1 MELKES
7 LLMFKSNFEM
17 RGNLNQKEPLLVKKW
32 QDDDIYNKMNAE
44 RTLGE
49 YALHDGPP
57 YANGA
62 MHCGHMLNRVLKDF
76 VVRFK
81 NMQGYKTPF
90 VFGWDTHGLPIENQ
104 VTKSGVNRKT
114 TPLPE
119 FREKCKEYALKQ
131 VENQK
136 QGILRLGVLGDYKH
150 PYLTLNKEFEADEI
164 HCFAKMA
171 LKGLIYKGL
180 KPVYWSPSSESAL
193 AEAEIEYHDV
203 KAYTIYVAFNVK
215 DGKGIVPNDAKFI
228 IWTTTPWTLPANL
241 AICAHPNFEYG
252 LFETN
257 LGKFVFLISLKD
269 KISEKLGFT
278 SCKLLK
284 EFKGKK
290 LEGIICKHP
299 FYDRDS
305 VLINADYVTDSD
317 GTGLVHIA
325 PGHGE
330 DDYLACLKYGIKPYC
345 PVDSHGKLTED
356 CGPRLAGLFYEDA
369 NKVVLDILRENGS
382 LLKEEDI
389 VHSYPH
395 DWRTHKPV
403 IFRATP
409 QWFCSIDPIREE
421 LLKAIDDVHWTPEW
435 GCQRMK
441 NMIKDRNDWCISRQR
456 IWGVP
461 LPIIYC
467 EDETPIIEK
476 EVFDHIEEIFRKEG
490 SNAWYTKTEKEL
502 LPEGYKNP
510 HSPNGVFRKE
520 KDIMDVW
527 FDSGSSFDG
536 VLIER
541 GTKYPCDLYLEGSD
555 QYRGWFNSSLIIS
568 VACNGVAPYK
578 NVVSHGYVLDEHW
591 EKMSKSAGNGIDPI
605 KIANV
610 FGADIL
616 RLWVATTDYQ
626 QDVRI
631 SENLVKQNV
640 EGYRKIRNTFKFMLS
655 NLINDKN
662 NETFTENEKVPYE
675 NLSLVD
681 KYIIQRLHEV
691 TNNFIDNFEKFSF
704 NGAMNVLFKF
714 ISDDLSSF
722 YLDITK
728 DSLYCDSKLDLR
740 RKQIQTVF
748 AECVSILMR
757 LLNPV
762 LPFTMD
768 EVNKNFCLKTKDN
781 VQLYDYPSKYTDI
794 DLNLIKESQNNVLSL
809 RNDVLKAIEEKRNAN
824 IIHSSQEAL
833 VKIKLTNK
841 DLSEYFK
848 NINTKVLDEIF
859 IVSNVEF
866 VNDLTNAYSGKNA
879 EISVLHH
886 PGVKCDRCWNY
897 FDEND
902 IHEVEGVHL
911 CSRCQKVLKK

>member
-1 MELKES
+1 MELKET
-7 LLMFKSNFEM
+7 LLMGKSNFEM
-17 RGNLNQKEPLLVKKW
+17 RGNLNQKEPILVKKW
-32 QDDDIYNKMNAE
+32 QDDDIFHKMQE
-44 RTLGE
+44 GRELGE
-49 YALHDGPP
+49 YLLHDGPP

-136 QGILRLGVLGDYKH
+136 KGILRLGVLGDYNN
-150 PYLTLNKEFEADEI
+150 PYLTLHKEFEADEI
-164 HCFAKMA
+164 HCFATMA

-215 DGKGIVPNDAKFI
+215 DGKGLVPNDAKFI

-241 AICAHPNFEYG
+241 AICAHPNFNYG

-257 LGKFVFLISLKD
+257 QGKFIFLISLKD
-269 KISEKLGFT
+269 KICENIGFKT
-278 SCKLLK
+278 CKLLK
-284 EFKGKK
+284 EFSGKE
-290 LEGIICKHP
+290 LEGVVCKHP

-345 PVDSHGKLTED
+345 PVDSHGKMTED

-369 NKVVLDILRENGS
+369 NKVVMDILKENGS
-382 LLKEEDI
+382 LLKENDI

-409 QWFCSIDPIREE
+409 QWFCSIDPIREN
-421 LLKAIDDVHWTPEW
+421 LLKAIDSVKWTPEW

-456 IWGVP
+456 AWGVP

-467 EDETPIIEK
+467 EDGTPIIEK
-476 EVFDHIEEIFRKEG
+476 EVFDHIEEIIRKEG
-490 SNAWYTKTEKEL
+490 SNAWYTKTEQEL
-502 LPEGYKNP
+502 LPKGYKNS
-510 HSPNGVFRKE
+510 HSQNGVFKKE

-536 VLIER
+536 VLVER
-541 GTKYPCDLYLEGSD
+541 GLKYPCDLYLEGSD

-610 FGADIL
+610 FGSDIL

-655 NLINDKN
+655 NLTNGQDNPQFKENDI
-662 NETFTENEKVPYE
+662 VPYE

-681 KYIIQRLHEV
+681 KYIVQRLHEV

-728 DSLYCDSKLDLR
+728 DSLYCDSKDDLR

-748 AECVSILMR
+748 AETVSTLMR
-757 LLNPV
+757 LLNPI

-768 EVNKNFCLKTKDN
+768 EVNNNFSLKTKEN
-781 VQLYDYPSKYTDI
+781 VQLYDYPSKHLDI
-794 DLNLIKESQNNVLSL
+794 DTSLIEQFQKNVLTL
-809 RNDVLKAIEEKRNAN
+809 RSDVLKAIEEKRNLN
-824 IIHSSQEAL
+824 IIHSSQEAT
-833 VKIKLTNK
+833 VEIALTNDAFVK
-841 DLSEYFK
+841 YFQNF
-848 NINTKVLDEIF
+848 NINLLKEMF
-859 IVSNVEF
+859 IVSDIRF
-866 VNDLTNAYSGKNA
+866 VKDLKDCYKGQ
-879 EISVLHH
+879 IGDVLVLHH
-886 PGVKCDRCWNY
+886 DGVKCDRCWNY
-897 FDEND
+897 FSTNK
-902 IHEVEGVHL
+902 ISEVEGVHL
-911 CSRCQKVLKK
+911 CPRCQQALKK

>member
-476 EVFDHIEEIFRKEG
+476 EVFDHIEEI
-490 SNAWYTKTEKEL
+490 
-502 LPEGYKNP
+502 
-510 HSPNGVFRKE
+510 
-520 KDIMDVW
+520 
-527 FDSGSSFDG
+527 
-536 VLIER
+536 
-541 GTKYPCDLYLEGSD
+541 
-555 QYRGWFNSSLIIS
+555 
-568 VACNGVAPYK
+568 
-578 NVVSHGYVLDEHW
+578 
-591 EKMSKSAGNGIDPI
+591 
-605 KIANV
+605 IA
-610 FGADIL
+610 
-616 RLWVATTDYQ
+616 
-626 QDVRI
+626 
-631 SENLVKQNV
+631 
-640 EGYRKIRNTFKFMLS
+640 
-655 NLINDKN
+655 
-662 NETFTENEKVPYE
+662 
-675 NLSLVD
+675 
-681 KYIIQRLHEV
+681 
-691 TNNFIDNFEKFSF
+691 
-704 NGAMNVLFKF
+704 
-714 ISDDLSSF
+714 
-722 YLDITK
+722 
-728 DSLYCDSKLDLR
+728 
-740 RKQIQTVF
+740 
-748 AECVSILMR
+748 
-757 LLNPV
+757 
-762 LPFTMD
+762 
-768 EVNKNFCLKTKDN
+768 
-781 VQLYDYPSKYTDI
+781 
-794 DLNLIKESQNNVLSL
+794 
-809 RNDVLKAIEEKRNAN
+809 
-824 IIHSSQEAL
+824 
-833 VKIKLTNK
+833 
-841 DLSEYFK
+841 
-848 NINTKVLDEIF
+848 
-859 IVSNVEF
+859 
-866 VNDLTNAYSGKNA
+866 
-879 EISVLHH
+879 
-886 PGVKCDRCWNY
+886 
-897 FDEND
+897 
-902 IHEVEGVHL
+902 
-911 CSRCQKVLKK
+911 